1 VTFNII
7 FTSVF
12 HKVVGERLEIAG
24 EFVLIHQF
32 VKVEVGNDDIFWVA
46 SNVDDLVLL
55 LFIDFKS
62 YQECES
68 VA

>member
-1 VTFNII
+1 
-7 FTSVF
+7 
-12 HKVVGERLEIAG
+12 
-24 EFVLIHQF
+24 LIHQF